1 MAKSVKKHVQVV
13 NFFVGYKRSEMNFRA
28 LPTAVAVDIVAVGDV
43 AVGDA
48 AVGDAAVDDV
58 AFKDVAQGAVA
69 VTVEELPL
77 LCFRWLEL

>member
-1 MAKSVKKHVQVV
+1 M
-13 NFFVGYKRSEMNFRA
+13 GYKRSEMNFRA

-48 AVGDAAVDDV
+48 AVDDV

-69 VTVEELPL
+69 VRRAPVIMLSL
-77 LCFRWLEL
+77 A

>member
-1 MAKSVKKHVQVV
+1 
-13 NFFVGYKRSEMNFRA
+13 MNFRA

-48 AVGDAAVDDV
+48 AVDDV

-69 VTVEELPL
+69 VRRAPVIMLSL
-77 LCFRWLEL
+77 AWAVRAAVSVVALSAVA